1 MRRRPG
7 RDPGFPPQLATFDPA
22 DWREPGDSVLG
33 PVFHLVRCWYRWLE
47 SRTDWLLLAGYSVD
61 KAQEL
66 GFGDLPGGLVNEAVR
81 LGNNSASTSLVGPP
95 YSGGRRD
102 PRSPSGALSTALT

>member
-1 MRRRPG
+1 VRRRDG
-7 RDPGFPPQLATFDPA
+7 VDPGFPPQLATFDPA
-22 DWREPGDSVLG
+22 DWREPGDSVLR
-33 PVFHLVRCWYRWLE
+33 PVFRLLRAWSRWLE

-81 LGNNSASTSLVGPP
+81 RGNAASKSPGGPLQ
-95 YSGGRRD
+95 SGDAGSQGR
-102 PRSPSGALSTALT
+102 GAALHLPPQ